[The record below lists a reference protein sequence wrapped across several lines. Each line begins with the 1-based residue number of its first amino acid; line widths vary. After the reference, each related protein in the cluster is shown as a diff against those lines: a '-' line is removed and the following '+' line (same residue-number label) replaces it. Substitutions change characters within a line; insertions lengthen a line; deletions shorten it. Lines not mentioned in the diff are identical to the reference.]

1 MRHIFQRLLPRR
13 LWLAG
18 LPCLALLGC
27 VQSHNK
33 PAIDTPAEEKIPV
46 YQLADYLSTEC
57 SDIWALQGKSTETNP
72 LYWLRAMDCADRLMP
87 AQSRQQARQY
97 DDGNWQNTFKQGIL
111 LADAKITPYER
122 RQLVARIDA
131 LSTEIPAQVRPLYQ
145 LWRDGQALQ
154 LQLAE
159 ERQRYSKLQQ
169 SSDSELDT
177 LRQQHH
183 VLQQQLELTTRK
195 LENLTDIERQ
205 LSTRKPAGNFSPDTP
220 HESEKPAPSTM
231 RSLLMSHKPAH
242 LLLVDD
248 DPGLLKLLGLR
259 LTSEG
264 YSVVTAESGA
274 EGLRVLNREKVD
286 LVISDLRMDEMD
298 GMQLFAEIQKVQP
311 GMPVIILT
319 AHGSIPDAVA
329 ATQQGVFSFLTK
341 PVDKDALY
349 QAIDDALEQSAPAT
363 DERWREAIV
372 TRSPLMLR
380 LLEQAR
386 LVAQSDVSVLINGQS
401 GTGKE
406 IFAQAIHNA
415 SPRNSKPFIAINCGA
430 LPEQL
435 LESELFGHARGA
447 FTGAVSNREGL
458 FQAAEGGTL
467 FLDEIGDMP
476 APLQVKL
483 LRVLQERKVR
493 PLGSN
498 RDIDIDVRIISA
510 THRDLP
516 KAMTRGEFREDLYYR
531 LNVVS
536 LKIPALAERTEDIPL
551 LANHLLRQAAER
563 HKPFVR
569 AFSTDAMKRLMTA
582 SWPGNVRQLV
592 NVIEQCV
599 ALTSS
604 PVISDALVE
613 QALEGENTALP
624 TFVEARNQFEL
635 NYLRKLLQITKG
647 NVTHAARMAGRNRTE
662 FYKLLSRHE
671 LDANDFKE

>member
-1 MRHIFQRLLPRR
+1 MTI
-13 LWLAG
+13 
-18 LPCLALLGC
+18 
-27 VQSHNK
+27 
-33 PAIDTPAEEKIPV
+33 
-46 YQLADYLSTEC
+46 
-57 SDIWALQGKSTETNP
+57 
-72 LYWLRAMDCADRLMP
+72 
-87 AQSRQQARQY
+87 
-97 DDGNWQNTFKQGIL
+97 
-111 LADAKITPYER
+111 
-122 RQLVARIDA
+122 
-131 LSTEIPAQVRPLYQ
+131 
-145 LWRDGQALQ
+145 
-154 LQLAE
+154 
-159 ERQRYSKLQQ
+159 
-169 SSDSELDT
+169 
-177 LRQQHH
+177 
-183 VLQQQLELTTRK
+183 
-195 LENLTDIERQ
+195 
-205 LSTRKPAGNFSPDTP
+205 RKPA
-220 HESEKPAPSTM
+220 
-231 RSLLMSHKPAH
+231 R

-248 DPGLLKLLGLR
+248 DPGLLKLLGMR
-259 LTSEG
+259 LVSEG
-264 YSVVTAESGA
+264 YSVVTAESGPEA
-274 EGLRVLNREKVD
+274 LRVLGREKVD

-298 GMQLFAEIQKVQP
+298 GLQLFSEIQKGHP

-349 QAIDDALEQSAPAT
+349 KAIDEALEQRSPAT
-363 DERWREAIV
+363 DEAWRQAIV

-380 LLEQAR
+380 LLEQAGM
-386 LVAQSDVSVLINGQS
+386 VAQSDVSVLINGQS

-406 IFAQAIHNA
+406 IVAQAIHNA
-415 SPRNSKPFIAINCGA
+415 SPRHDKPFVAINCGA

-447 FTGAVSNREGL
+447 FTGAVSIREGL

-476 APLQVKL
+476 VALQVKL

-498 RDIDIDVRIISA
+498 RDIEINVRIISA

-516 KAMTRGEFREDLYYR
+516 KAMARGEFREDLFYR
-531 LNVVS
+531 LNVVN
-536 LKIPALAERTEDIPL
+536 LKIPPLSERTEDIPL
-551 LANHLLRQAAER
+551 LANHLLRQSADR

-569 AFSTDAMKRLMTA
+569 AFSSDAMKRLMA
-582 SWPGNVRQLV
+582 AKWPGNVRQLV

-604 PVISDALVE
+604 PVIGDALVE

>member
-1 MRHIFQRLLPRR
+1 MTIR
-13 LWLAG
+13 
-18 LPCLALLGC
+18 
-27 VQSHNK
+27 
-33 PAIDTPAEEKIPV
+33 
-46 YQLADYLSTEC
+46 
-57 SDIWALQGKSTETNP
+57 
-72 LYWLRAMDCADRLMP
+72 
-87 AQSRQQARQY
+87 
-97 DDGNWQNTFKQGIL
+97 
-111 LADAKITPYER
+111 
-122 RQLVARIDA
+122 
-131 LSTEIPAQVRPLYQ
+131 
-145 LWRDGQALQ
+145 
-154 LQLAE
+154 
-159 ERQRYSKLQQ
+159 
-169 SSDSELDT
+169 
-177 LRQQHH
+177 
-183 VLQQQLELTTRK
+183 
-195 LENLTDIERQ
+195 
-205 LSTRKPAGNFSPDTP
+205 
-220 HESEKPAPSTM
+220 
-231 RSLLMSHKPAH
+231 KPAH

-248 DPGLLKLLGLR
+248 DPGLLKLLGMR
-259 LTSEG
+259 LVSEG
-264 YSVVTAESGA
+264 YSVVTAESGPEA
-274 EGLRVLNREKVD
+274 LRVLARERVD
-286 LVISDLRMDEMD
+286 LVVSDLRMDEMD
-298 GMQLFAEIQKVQP
+298 GLQLFAEIQKAQP
-311 GMPVIILT
+311 AMPVIILT

-349 QAIDDALEQSAPAT
+349 KAIDDALEQSSPAV
-363 DERWREAIV
+363 DERWRQAIV

-380 LLEQAR
+380 LLEQAGM
-386 LVAQSDVSVLINGQS
+386 VAQSDVSVLINGQS

-406 IFAQAIHNA
+406 IVAQAIHNA
-415 SPRNSKPFIAINCGA
+415 SPRHGNPFIAINCGA

-476 APLQVKL
+476 VALQVKL

-498 RDIDIDVRIISA
+498 RDIDINVRIISA

-516 KAMTRGEFREDLYYR
+516 KAMARGEFREDLFYR
-531 LNVVS
+531 LNVVN
-536 LKIPALAERTEDIPL
+536 LKIPPLSERAEDIPL
-551 LANHLLRQAAER
+551 LANHLLRQSADR

-569 AFSTDAMKRLMTA
+569 AFSTDAMKRLMA
-582 SWPGNVRQLV
+582 AKWPGNVRQLV

-647 NVTHAARMAGRNRTE
+647 NVTHAARMVRRNRTE

>member
-1 MRHIFQRLLPRR
+1 M
-13 LWLAG
+13 
-18 LPCLALLGC
+18 
-27 VQSHNK
+27 
-33 PAIDTPAEEKIPV
+33 T
-46 YQLADYLSTEC
+46 
-57 SDIWALQGKSTETNP
+57 
-72 LYWLRAMDCADRLMP
+72 
-87 AQSRQQARQY
+87 SR
-97 DDGNWQNTFKQGIL
+97 
-111 LADAKITPYER
+111 
-122 RQLVARIDA
+122 
-131 LSTEIPAQVRPLYQ
+131 
-145 LWRDGQALQ
+145 
-154 LQLAE
+154 
-159 ERQRYSKLQQ
+159 
-169 SSDSELDT
+169 
-177 LRQQHH
+177 
-183 VLQQQLELTTRK
+183 
-195 LENLTDIERQ
+195 
-205 LSTRKPAGNFSPDTP
+205 
-220 HESEKPAPSTM
+220 
-231 RSLLMSHKPAH
+231 KPAH

-248 DPGLLKLLGLR
+248 DPGLLKLLGMR
-259 LTSEG
+259 LVSEG
-264 YSVVTAESGA
+264 YSVVTAESGL
-274 EGLRVLNREKVD
+274 EGLKVLSREKID

-298 GMQLFAEIQKVQP
+298 GLQLFTEIQKQQP

-349 QAIDDALEQSAPAT
+349 KAIDSALEHAAPSG
-363 DERWREAIV
+363 DDGWRESIV
-372 TRSPLMLR
+372 TRSPVMLR

-386 LVAQSDVSVLINGQS
+386 MVAQSDVSVLINGQS

-406 IFAQAIHNA
+406 ILAQAIHNA
-415 SPRNSKPFIAINCGA
+415 SPRSKNAFIAINCGA

-447 FTGAVSNREGL
+447 FTGAVSSREGL

-498 RDIDIDVRIISA
+498 RDIDINVRIISA

-516 KAMTRGEFREDLYYR
+516 KVMARNEFREDLYYR
-531 LNVVS
+531 LNVVN
-536 LKIPALAERTEDIPL
+536 LKIPALAERAEDIPL
-551 LANHLLRQAAER
+551 LANPLLRQAADR

-624 TFVEARNQFEL
+624 TFAEARNQFEL

-671 LDANDFKE
+671 LEANDFKE

>member
-1 MRHIFQRLLPRR
+1 M
-13 LWLAG
+13 
-18 LPCLALLGC
+18 
-27 VQSHNK
+27 
-33 PAIDTPAEEKIPV
+33 T
-46 YQLADYLSTEC
+46 
-57 SDIWALQGKSTETNP
+57 
-72 LYWLRAMDCADRLMP
+72 
-87 AQSRQQARQY
+87 SR
-97 DDGNWQNTFKQGIL
+97 
-111 LADAKITPYER
+111 
-122 RQLVARIDA
+122 
-131 LSTEIPAQVRPLYQ
+131 
-145 LWRDGQALQ
+145 
-154 LQLAE
+154 
-159 ERQRYSKLQQ
+159 
-169 SSDSELDT
+169 
-177 LRQQHH
+177 
-183 VLQQQLELTTRK
+183 
-195 LENLTDIERQ
+195 
-205 LSTRKPAGNFSPDTP
+205 
-220 HESEKPAPSTM
+220 
-231 RSLLMSHKPAH
+231 KPAH

-248 DPGLLKLLGLR
+248 DPGLLKLLGMR
-259 LTSEG
+259 LVSEG
-264 YSVVTAESGA
+264 YSVVTAESGL
-274 EGLRVLNREKVD
+274 EGLKILAREKID

-298 GMQLFAEIQKVQP
+298 GLQLFAEIQKQQP

-349 QAIDDALEQSAPAT
+349 KAIDSALEHAAPSS
-363 DERWREAIV
+363 DEAWREPIV
-372 TRSPLMLR
+372 TRSPIMLR

-386 LVAQSDVSVLINGQS
+386 MVAQSDVSVLINGQS

-406 IFAQAIHNA
+406 ILAQAIHNA
-415 SPRNSKPFIAINCGA
+415 SPRSKNAFIAINCGA

-447 FTGAVSNREGL
+447 FTGAVSSREGL

-498 RDIDIDVRIISA
+498 RDIDINVRIISA

-516 KAMTRGEFREDLYYR
+516 KVMAHNEFREDLYYR
-531 LNVVS
+531 LNVVN
-536 LKIPALAERTEDIPL
+536 LKIPALAERAEDIPL
-551 LANHLLRQAAER
+551 LANHLLRQSADR

-569 AFSTDAMKRLMTA
+569 AFSTDAMKRLMAA

-624 TFVEARNQFEL
+624 TFAEARNQFEL

-671 LDANDFKE
+671 LEANDFKE

>member
-1 MRHIFQRLLPRR
+1 MTQ
-13 LWLAG
+13 
-18 LPCLALLGC
+18 
-27 VQSHNK
+27 
-33 PAIDTPAEEKIPV
+33 
-46 YQLADYLSTEC
+46 
-57 SDIWALQGKSTETNP
+57 
-72 LYWLRAMDCADRLMP
+72 
-87 AQSRQQARQY
+87 
-97 DDGNWQNTFKQGIL
+97 
-111 LADAKITPYER
+111 
-122 RQLVARIDA
+122 
-131 LSTEIPAQVRPLYQ
+131 
-145 LWRDGQALQ
+145 
-154 LQLAE
+154 
-159 ERQRYSKLQQ
+159 
-169 SSDSELDT
+169 
-177 LRQQHH
+177 
-183 VLQQQLELTTRK
+183 
-195 LENLTDIERQ
+195 
-205 LSTRKPAGNFSPDTP
+205 RKPA
-220 HESEKPAPSTM
+220 
-231 RSLLMSHKPAH
+231 R

-248 DPGLLKLLGLR
+248 DPGLLKLLGMR

-264 YSVVTAESGA
+264 YTVTTAESGA
-274 EGLRVLNREKVD
+274 EGLRLLGREKID

-298 GMQLFAEIQKVQP
+298 GMALFAEIQKVLP

-349 QAIDDALEQSAPAT
+349 KAIDDALVHSVIAG
-363 DERWREAIV
+363 DDMWRDTIV
-372 TRSPLMLR
+372 TRSPIMQR
-380 LLEQAR
+380 LLDQAR
-386 LVAQSDVSVLINGQS
+386 MVAQSDVSVLIHGQS

-406 IFAQAIHNA
+406 ILAQAIHNA
-415 SPRNSKPFIAINCGA
+415 SPRSKKAFIAINCGA

-435 LESELFGHARGA
+435 LESELFGHSRGA
-447 FTGAVSNREGL
+447 FTGAVSSREGL

-476 APLQVKL
+476 IPLQVKL

-498 RDIDIDVRIISA
+498 RDLDIDVRILSA

-516 KAMTRGEFREDLYYR
+516 KAMERGEFREDLFYR

-536 LKIPALAERTEDIPL
+536 LKIPALQERAEDVPL
-551 LANHLLRQAAER
+551 LANHLLRQSADR

-569 AFSTDAMKRLMTA
+569 SFSTDAMTRLMAA

-599 ALTSS
+599 ALTSA
-604 PVISDALVE
+604 PVISEALVQ

-635 NYLRKLLQITKG
+635 NYLRKLLQMTKG
-647 NVTHAARMAGRNRTE
+647 NVTQAARVAGRNRTE

>member
-1 MRHIFQRLLPRR
+1 MTI
-13 LWLAG
+13 
-18 LPCLALLGC
+18 
-27 VQSHNK
+27 
-33 PAIDTPAEEKIPV
+33 
-46 YQLADYLSTEC
+46 
-57 SDIWALQGKSTETNP
+57 
-72 LYWLRAMDCADRLMP
+72 
-87 AQSRQQARQY
+87 
-97 DDGNWQNTFKQGIL
+97 
-111 LADAKITPYER
+111 
-122 RQLVARIDA
+122 
-131 LSTEIPAQVRPLYQ
+131 
-145 LWRDGQALQ
+145 
-154 LQLAE
+154 
-159 ERQRYSKLQQ
+159 
-169 SSDSELDT
+169 
-177 LRQQHH
+177 
-183 VLQQQLELTTRK
+183 
-195 LENLTDIERQ
+195 
-205 LSTRKPAGNFSPDTP
+205 RKPA
-220 HESEKPAPSTM
+220 
-231 RSLLMSHKPAH
+231 R

-248 DPGLLKLLGLR
+248 DPGLLKLLGMR
-259 LTSEG
+259 LVSEG
-264 YSVVTAESGA
+264 YSVVTAESGPEA
-274 EGLRVLNREKVD
+274 LRVLGREKVD

-298 GMQLFAEIQKVQP
+298 GLQLFSEIQKGHP

-349 QAIDDALEQSAPAT
+349 KAIDEALEQRSPAT
-363 DERWREAIV
+363 DEAWRQAIV
-372 TRSPLMLR
+372 TRSPLMVR
-380 LLEQAR
+380 LLEQAGM
-386 LVAQSDVSVLINGQS
+386 VAQSDVSVLINGQS

-406 IFAQAIHNA
+406 IVAQAIHNA
-415 SPRNSKPFIAINCGA
+415 SPRHDKPFVAINCGA

-476 APLQVKL
+476 VALQVKL

-498 RDIDIDVRIISA
+498 RDIEINVRIISA

-516 KAMTRGEFREDLYYR
+516 KAMARGEFREDLFYR

-536 LKIPALAERTEDIPL
+536 LKIPPLSERTEDIPL
-551 LANHLLRQAAER
+551 LANHLLRQSADR

-569 AFSTDAMKRLMTA
+569 AFSSDAMKRLMA
-582 SWPGNVRQLV
+582 AKWPGNVRQLV

-604 PVISDALVE
+604 PVIGDALVE

>member
-1 MRHIFQRLLPRR
+1 M
-13 LWLAG
+13 
-18 LPCLALLGC
+18 
-27 VQSHNK
+27 
-33 PAIDTPAEEKIPV
+33 T
-46 YQLADYLSTEC
+46 
-57 SDIWALQGKSTETNP
+57 
-72 LYWLRAMDCADRLMP
+72 
-87 AQSRQQARQY
+87 SR
-97 DDGNWQNTFKQGIL
+97 
-111 LADAKITPYER
+111 
-122 RQLVARIDA
+122 
-131 LSTEIPAQVRPLYQ
+131 
-145 LWRDGQALQ
+145 
-154 LQLAE
+154 
-159 ERQRYSKLQQ
+159 
-169 SSDSELDT
+169 
-177 LRQQHH
+177 
-183 VLQQQLELTTRK
+183 
-195 LENLTDIERQ
+195 
-205 LSTRKPAGNFSPDTP
+205 
-220 HESEKPAPSTM
+220 
-231 RSLLMSHKPAH
+231 KPAH

-248 DPGLLKLLGLR
+248 DPGLLKLLGMR
-259 LTSEG
+259 LVSEG
-264 YSVVTAESGA
+264 YSVVTAESGL
-274 EGLRVLNREKVD
+274 EGLKILSREKID

-298 GMQLFAEIQKVQP
+298 GLQLFAEIQKQQP

-349 QAIDDALEQSAPAT
+349 KAIDSALEHAAPSS
-363 DERWREAIV
+363 DEAWREPIV
-372 TRSPLMLR
+372 TRSPIMLR

-386 LVAQSDVSVLINGQS
+386 MVAQSDVSVLINGQS

-406 IFAQAIHNA
+406 ILAQAIHNA
-415 SPRNSKPFIAINCGA
+415 SPRSKNAFIAINCGA

-447 FTGAVSNREGL
+447 FTGAVSSREGL

-498 RDIDIDVRIISA
+498 RDIDINVRIISA

-516 KAMTRGEFREDLYYR
+516 KVMARNEFREDLYYR
-531 LNVVS
+531 LNVVN
-536 LKIPALAERTEDIPL
+536 LKIPALAERAEDIPL
-551 LANHLLRQAAER
+551 LANHLLRQSADR

-569 AFSTDAMKRLMTA
+569 AFSTDAMKRLMAA

-624 TFVEARNQFEL
+624 TFAEARNQFEL

-671 LDANDFKE
+671 LEANDFKE

>member
-1 MRHIFQRLLPRR
+1 MTI
-13 LWLAG
+13 
-18 LPCLALLGC
+18 
-27 VQSHNK
+27 
-33 PAIDTPAEEKIPV
+33 
-46 YQLADYLSTEC
+46 
-57 SDIWALQGKSTETNP
+57 
-72 LYWLRAMDCADRLMP
+72 
-87 AQSRQQARQY
+87 
-97 DDGNWQNTFKQGIL
+97 
-111 LADAKITPYER
+111 
-122 RQLVARIDA
+122 
-131 LSTEIPAQVRPLYQ
+131 
-145 LWRDGQALQ
+145 
-154 LQLAE
+154 
-159 ERQRYSKLQQ
+159 
-169 SSDSELDT
+169 
-177 LRQQHH
+177 
-183 VLQQQLELTTRK
+183 
-195 LENLTDIERQ
+195 
-205 LSTRKPAGNFSPDTP
+205 RKPA
-220 HESEKPAPSTM
+220 
-231 RSLLMSHKPAH
+231 R

-248 DPGLLKLLGLR
+248 DPGLLKLLGMR
-259 LTSEG
+259 LISEG
-264 YSVVTAESGA
+264 YSVVTAESGPEA
-274 EGLRVLNREKVD
+274 LRVLGREKVD

-298 GMQLFAEIQKVQP
+298 GLQLFSEIQKGHP

-349 QAIDDALEQSAPAT
+349 KAIDEALEQRSPAT
-363 DERWREAIV
+363 DEAWRQAIV

-380 LLEQAR
+380 LLEQAGM
-386 LVAQSDVSVLINGQS
+386 VAQSDVSVLINGQS

-406 IFAQAIHNA
+406 IVAQAIHNA
-415 SPRNSKPFIAINCGA
+415 SPRHDKPFVAINCGA

-476 APLQVKL
+476 VALQVKL

-498 RDIDIDVRIISA
+498 RDIEINVRIISA

-516 KAMTRGEFREDLYYR
+516 KAMARGEFREDLFYR
-531 LNVVS
+531 LNVVN
-536 LKIPALAERTEDIPL
+536 LKIPPLSERTEDIPL
-551 LANHLLRQAAER
+551 LANHLLRQSADR

-569 AFSTDAMKRLMTA
+569 AFSSDAMKRLMA
-582 SWPGNVRQLV
+582 AKWPGNVRQLV

-604 PVISDALVE
+604 PVIGDALVE

-624 TFVEARNQFEL
+624 TFVEACNQFEL

>member
-1 MRHIFQRLLPRR
+1 
-13 LWLAG
+13 
-18 LPCLALLGC
+18 
-27 VQSHNK
+27 
-33 PAIDTPAEEKIPV
+33 
-46 YQLADYLSTEC
+46 
-57 SDIWALQGKSTETNP
+57 
-72 LYWLRAMDCADRLMP
+72 
-87 AQSRQQARQY
+87 
-97 DDGNWQNTFKQGIL
+97 
-111 LADAKITPYER
+111 
-122 RQLVARIDA
+122 
-131 LSTEIPAQVRPLYQ
+131 
-145 LWRDGQALQ
+145 
-154 LQLAE
+154 
-159 ERQRYSKLQQ
+159 
-169 SSDSELDT
+169 
-177 LRQQHH
+177 
-183 VLQQQLELTTRK
+183 
-195 LENLTDIERQ
+195 
-205 LSTRKPAGNFSPDTP
+205 
-220 HESEKPAPSTM
+220 
-231 RSLLMSHKPAH
+231 MSHKPAH

-248 DPGLLKLLGLR
+248 DPRLLKLLGLR

-498 RDIDIDVRIISA
+498 RDIDINVRIISA

-516 KAMTRGEFREDLYYR
+516 KAMARGEFREDLYYR

>member
-1 MRHIFQRLLPRR
+1 MTI
-13 LWLAG
+13 
-18 LPCLALLGC
+18 
-27 VQSHNK
+27 
-33 PAIDTPAEEKIPV
+33 
-46 YQLADYLSTEC
+46 
-57 SDIWALQGKSTETNP
+57 
-72 LYWLRAMDCADRLMP
+72 
-87 AQSRQQARQY
+87 
-97 DDGNWQNTFKQGIL
+97 
-111 LADAKITPYER
+111 
-122 RQLVARIDA
+122 
-131 LSTEIPAQVRPLYQ
+131 
-145 LWRDGQALQ
+145 
-154 LQLAE
+154 
-159 ERQRYSKLQQ
+159 
-169 SSDSELDT
+169 
-177 LRQQHH
+177 
-183 VLQQQLELTTRK
+183 
-195 LENLTDIERQ
+195 
-205 LSTRKPAGNFSPDTP
+205 RKPA
-220 HESEKPAPSTM
+220 
-231 RSLLMSHKPAH
+231 R

-248 DPGLLKLLGLR
+248 DPGLLKLLGMR
-259 LTSEG
+259 LVSEG
-264 YSVVTAESGA
+264 YSVVTAESGPEA
-274 EGLRVLNREKVD
+274 LRVLGREKVD

-298 GMQLFAEIQKVQP
+298 GLQLFSEIQKGHP

-349 QAIDDALEQSAPAT
+349 KAIDEALEQRSPAT
-363 DERWREAIV
+363 DEAWRQAIV

-380 LLEQAR
+380 LLEQAGM
-386 LVAQSDVSVLINGQS
+386 VAQSDVSVLINGQS

-406 IFAQAIHNA
+406 IVAQAIHNA
-415 SPRNSKPFIAINCGA
+415 SPRHYKPFVAINCGA

-476 APLQVKL
+476 VALQVKL

-498 RDIDIDVRIISA
+498 RDIEINVRIISA

-516 KAMTRGEFREDLYYR
+516 KAMARGEFREDLFYR
-531 LNVVS
+531 LNVVN
-536 LKIPALAERTEDIPL
+536 LKIPPLSERTEDIPL
-551 LANHLLRQAAER
+551 LANHLLRQSADR

-569 AFSTDAMKRLMTA
+569 AFSSDAMKRLMA
-582 SWPGNVRQLV
+582 AKWPGNVRQLV

-604 PVISDALVE
+604 PVIGDALVE

>member
-1 MRHIFQRLLPRR
+1 MTI
-13 LWLAG
+13 
-18 LPCLALLGC
+18 
-27 VQSHNK
+27 
-33 PAIDTPAEEKIPV
+33 
-46 YQLADYLSTEC
+46 
-57 SDIWALQGKSTETNP
+57 
-72 LYWLRAMDCADRLMP
+72 
-87 AQSRQQARQY
+87 
-97 DDGNWQNTFKQGIL
+97 
-111 LADAKITPYER
+111 
-122 RQLVARIDA
+122 
-131 LSTEIPAQVRPLYQ
+131 
-145 LWRDGQALQ
+145 
-154 LQLAE
+154 
-159 ERQRYSKLQQ
+159 
-169 SSDSELDT
+169 
-177 LRQQHH
+177 
-183 VLQQQLELTTRK
+183 
-195 LENLTDIERQ
+195 
-205 LSTRKPAGNFSPDTP
+205 RKPA
-220 HESEKPAPSTM
+220 
-231 RSLLMSHKPAH
+231 R
-242 LLLVDD
+242 LLLVDN
-248 DPGLLKLLGLR
+248 DPGLLKLLGMR
-259 LTSEG
+259 LVSEG
-264 YSVVTAESGA
+264 YRVVTAESGPEA
-274 EGLRVLNREKVD
+274 LRVLGREKVD

-298 GMQLFAEIQKVQP
+298 GLQLFSEIQKGHP

-349 QAIDDALEQSAPAT
+349 KAIDEALEQRSPAT
-363 DERWREAIV
+363 DEAWRQAIV

-380 LLEQAR
+380 LLEQAGM
-386 LVAQSDVSVLINGQS
+386 VAQSDVSVLINGQS

-406 IFAQAIHNA
+406 IVAQAIHNA
-415 SPRNSKPFIAINCGA
+415 SPRHDKPFVAINCGA

-476 APLQVKL
+476 VALQVKL

-498 RDIDIDVRIISA
+498 RDIEINVRIISA

-516 KAMTRGEFREDLYYR
+516 KAMARGEFREDLFYR
-531 LNVVS
+531 LNVVN
-536 LKIPALAERTEDIPL
+536 LKIPPLSERTEDIPL
-551 LANHLLRQAAER
+551 LANHLLRQSADR

-569 AFSTDAMKRLMTA
+569 AFSSDAMKRLMA
-582 SWPGNVRQLV
+582 AKWPGNVRQLV

-604 PVISDALVE
+604 PVIGDALVE

>member
-1 MRHIFQRLLPRR
+1 MTI
-13 LWLAG
+13 
-18 LPCLALLGC
+18 
-27 VQSHNK
+27 
-33 PAIDTPAEEKIPV
+33 
-46 YQLADYLSTEC
+46 
-57 SDIWALQGKSTETNP
+57 
-72 LYWLRAMDCADRLMP
+72 
-87 AQSRQQARQY
+87 
-97 DDGNWQNTFKQGIL
+97 
-111 LADAKITPYER
+111 
-122 RQLVARIDA
+122 
-131 LSTEIPAQVRPLYQ
+131 
-145 LWRDGQALQ
+145 
-154 LQLAE
+154 
-159 ERQRYSKLQQ
+159 
-169 SSDSELDT
+169 
-177 LRQQHH
+177 
-183 VLQQQLELTTRK
+183 
-195 LENLTDIERQ
+195 
-205 LSTRKPAGNFSPDTP
+205 RKPA
-220 HESEKPAPSTM
+220 
-231 RSLLMSHKPAH
+231 R

-248 DPGLLKLLGLR
+248 DPGLLKLLGMR
-259 LTSEG
+259 LVSEG
-264 YSVVTAESGA
+264 YSVLTAESGPEA
-274 EGLRVLNREKVD
+274 LRPLSRDKVD
-286 LVISDLRMDEMD
+286 LVVSDLRMDEMD
-298 GMQLFAEIQKVQP
+298 GLQLFSEIQKVQP

-349 QAIDDALEQSAPAT
+349 KAIDDALEQSAPTT
-363 DERWREAIV
+363 DERWRQAIV
-372 TRSPLMLR
+372 TRSPLMER
-380 LLEQAR
+380 LLEQAGM
-386 LVAQSDVSVLINGQS
+386 VAQSDVSVLINGQS

-406 IFAQAIHNA
+406 IVAQAIHNA
-415 SPRNSKPFIAINCGA
+415 SPRRDKPFVAINCGA

-476 APLQVKL
+476 VALQVKL

-516 KAMTRGEFREDLYYR
+516 KAMARGEFREDLFYR
-531 LNVVS
+531 LNVVN
-536 LKIPALAERTEDIPL
+536 LKIPPLAERTEDIPL
-551 LANHLLRQAAER
+551 LANHLLRQSADR

-569 AFSTDAMKRLMTA
+569 AFSTDAMKRLMA
-582 SWPGNVRQLV
+582 AKWPGNVRQLV

>member
-1 MRHIFQRLLPRR
+1 MTQ
-13 LWLAG
+13 
-18 LPCLALLGC
+18 
-27 VQSHNK
+27 
-33 PAIDTPAEEKIPV
+33 
-46 YQLADYLSTEC
+46 
-57 SDIWALQGKSTETNP
+57 
-72 LYWLRAMDCADRLMP
+72 
-87 AQSRQQARQY
+87 
-97 DDGNWQNTFKQGIL
+97 
-111 LADAKITPYER
+111 
-122 RQLVARIDA
+122 
-131 LSTEIPAQVRPLYQ
+131 
-145 LWRDGQALQ
+145 
-154 LQLAE
+154 
-159 ERQRYSKLQQ
+159 
-169 SSDSELDT
+169 
-177 LRQQHH
+177 
-183 VLQQQLELTTRK
+183 
-195 LENLTDIERQ
+195 
-205 LSTRKPAGNFSPDTP
+205 
-220 HESEKPAPSTM
+220 
-231 RSLLMSHKPAH
+231 HKPAR

-264 YSVVTAESGA
+264 YSVQTAESGA
-274 EGLRVLNREKVD
+274 EGLKVLGREQID

-298 GMQLFAEIQKVQP
+298 GMALFSEIQKVQP
-311 GMPVIILT
+311 GLPVIILT

-349 QAIDDALEQSAPAT
+349 QAIDDALAHKNVGGD
-363 DERWREAIV
+363 DEWQNTIV
-372 TRSPLMLR
+372 TRSPIMLR

-386 LVAQSDVSVLINGQS
+386 MVAQSDVSVLINGQS

-406 IFAQAIHNA
+406 VLAQAIHNA
-415 SPRNSKPFIAINCGA
+415 SPRAKKAFIAINCGA

-447 FTGAVSNREGL
+447 FTGAVSSREGL

-476 APLQVKL
+476 IPLQVKL

-516 KAMTRGEFREDLYYR
+516 KAMARGEFREDLYYR

-536 LKIPALAERTEDIPL
+536 LKIPALNERAEDIPL
-551 LANHLLRQAAER
+551 LANHLLRQAADR

-569 AFSTDAMKRLMTA
+569 RFSTEAMKYLMAA

-599 ALTSS
+599 ALTSA
-604 PVISDALVE
+604 PVISEALVG
-613 QALEGENTALP
+613 QALEGENSVLP

-635 NYLRKLLQITKG
+635 NYLRKILQITKG

-662 FYKLLSRHE
+662 FYKLLARHE

>member
-1 MRHIFQRLLPRR
+1 MTQ
-13 LWLAG
+13 
-18 LPCLALLGC
+18 
-27 VQSHNK
+27 
-33 PAIDTPAEEKIPV
+33 
-46 YQLADYLSTEC
+46 
-57 SDIWALQGKSTETNP
+57 
-72 LYWLRAMDCADRLMP
+72 
-87 AQSRQQARQY
+87 
-97 DDGNWQNTFKQGIL
+97 
-111 LADAKITPYER
+111 
-122 RQLVARIDA
+122 
-131 LSTEIPAQVRPLYQ
+131 
-145 LWRDGQALQ
+145 
-154 LQLAE
+154 
-159 ERQRYSKLQQ
+159 
-169 SSDSELDT
+169 
-177 LRQQHH
+177 
-183 VLQQQLELTTRK
+183 
-195 LENLTDIERQ
+195 
-205 LSTRKPAGNFSPDTP
+205 
-220 HESEKPAPSTM
+220 
-231 RSLLMSHKPAH
+231 HKPAR

-259 LTSEG
+259 LASEG
-264 YSVVTAESGA
+264 FTVETAESGH
-274 EGLRVLNREKVD
+274 EGLRILGREKID

-298 GMQLFAEIQKVQP
+298 GMQLFAEIQKLQP

-349 QAIDDALEQSAPAT
+349 KAIDDALAHAAPAG
-363 DERWREAIV
+363 DEQWRESIV
-372 TRSPLMLR
+372 TRSPAMLR
-380 LLEQAR
+380 LLEQAHM
-386 LVAQSDVSVLINGQS
+386 VAQSDVSVLINGQS

-406 IFAQAIHNA
+406 ILAQAIHNA
-415 SPRNSKPFIAINCGA
+415 SPRAKNAFIAINCGA

-447 FTGAVSNREGL
+447 FTGAVSSREGL

-476 APLQVKL
+476 VPLQVKL

-498 RDIDIDVRIISA
+498 RDIDINVRIISA

-516 KAMTRGEFREDLYYR
+516 KAMARGEFREDLFYR
-531 LNVVS
+531 LNVVN
-536 LKIPALAERTEDIPL
+536 LKIPALQERAEDIPL
-551 LANHLLRQAAER
+551 LANHLLRQAADR

-569 AFSTDAMKRLMTA
+569 SFSADAMKRLMTA

-599 ALTSS
+599 ALTSA

-613 QALEGENTALP
+613 QALEGENTVLP

-662 FYKLLSRHE
+662 FYKLLARHE
-671 LDANDFKE
+671 LEANDFKE

>member
-1 MRHIFQRLLPRR
+1 MTI
-13 LWLAG
+13 
-18 LPCLALLGC
+18 
-27 VQSHNK
+27 
-33 PAIDTPAEEKIPV
+33 
-46 YQLADYLSTEC
+46 
-57 SDIWALQGKSTETNP
+57 
-72 LYWLRAMDCADRLMP
+72 
-87 AQSRQQARQY
+87 
-97 DDGNWQNTFKQGIL
+97 
-111 LADAKITPYER
+111 
-122 RQLVARIDA
+122 
-131 LSTEIPAQVRPLYQ
+131 
-145 LWRDGQALQ
+145 
-154 LQLAE
+154 
-159 ERQRYSKLQQ
+159 
-169 SSDSELDT
+169 
-177 LRQQHH
+177 
-183 VLQQQLELTTRK
+183 
-195 LENLTDIERQ
+195 
-205 LSTRKPAGNFSPDTP
+205 RKPA
-220 HESEKPAPSTM
+220 
-231 RSLLMSHKPAH
+231 R

-248 DPGLLKLLGLR
+248 DPGLLKLLGMR
-259 LTSEG
+259 LVSEG
-264 YSVVTAESGA
+264 YSVVTAESGPEA
-274 EGLRVLNREKVD
+274 LRVLGREKVD

-298 GMQLFAEIQKVQP
+298 GLQLFSEIQKGHP

-349 QAIDDALEQSAPAT
+349 KAIDEALEQRSPAT
-363 DERWREAIV
+363 DEAWRQAIV

-380 LLEQAR
+380 LLEQAGM
-386 LVAQSDVSVLINGQS
+386 VAQSDVSVLINGQS

-406 IFAQAIHNA
+406 IVARAIHNA
-415 SPRNSKPFIAINCGA
+415 SPRHDKPFVAINCGA

-476 APLQVKL
+476 VALQVKL

-498 RDIDIDVRIISA
+498 RDIEINVRIISA

-516 KAMTRGEFREDLYYR
+516 KAMARGEFREDLFYR
-531 LNVVS
+531 LNVVN
-536 LKIPALAERTEDIPL
+536 LKIPPLSERTEDIPL
-551 LANHLLRQAAER
+551 LANHLLRQSADR

-569 AFSTDAMKRLMTA
+569 AFSSDAMKRLMA
-582 SWPGNVRQLV
+582 AKWPGNVRQLV

-604 PVISDALVE
+604 PVIGDALVE

>member
-1 MRHIFQRLLPRR
+1 M
-13 LWLAG
+13 
-18 LPCLALLGC
+18 
-27 VQSHNK
+27 
-33 PAIDTPAEEKIPV
+33 TP
-46 YQLADYLSTEC
+46 
-57 SDIWALQGKSTETNP
+57 
-72 LYWLRAMDCADRLMP
+72 
-87 AQSRQQARQY
+87 
-97 DDGNWQNTFKQGIL
+97 
-111 LADAKITPYER
+111 
-122 RQLVARIDA
+122 
-131 LSTEIPAQVRPLYQ
+131 
-145 LWRDGQALQ
+145 
-154 LQLAE
+154 
-159 ERQRYSKLQQ
+159 
-169 SSDSELDT
+169 
-177 LRQQHH
+177 
-183 VLQQQLELTTRK
+183 
-195 LENLTDIERQ
+195 
-205 LSTRKPAGNFSPDTP
+205 RKPAN
-220 HESEKPAPSTM
+220 
-231 RSLLMSHKPAH
+231 

-248 DPGLLKLLGLR
+248 DPSLLKLLGMR

-264 YSVVTAESGA
+264 FNVTTAESGQEA
-274 EGLRVLNREKVD
+274 LRLLMRDKID

-298 GMQLFAEIQKVQP
+298 GMALFAEIQKHQP

-341 PVDKDALY
+341 PVDRDALY
-349 QAIDDALEQSAPAT
+349 KAIDAALELSIPAGDDT
-363 DERWREAIV
+363 WREEIV
-372 TRSPLMLR
+372 TRSPVMLR
-380 LLEQAR
+380 LLEQAKM
-386 LVAQSDVSVLINGQS
+386 VAQSDVSVLINGQS

-406 IFAQAIHNA
+406 VLAQAIHAA
-415 SPRNSKPFIAINCGA
+415 SPRAKKAFIAINCGA

-435 LESELFGHARGA
+435 LESELFGHAKGA
-447 FTGAVSNREGL
+447 FTGAVSSREGL

-476 APLQVKL
+476 LSLQVKL

-498 RDIDIDVRIISA
+498 RDLSIDVRIISA

-516 KAMTRGEFREDLYYR
+516 KAMAKNEFREDLYYR
-531 LNVVS
+531 LNVVN
-536 LKIPALAERTEDIPL
+536 LKIPALHERSEDIPL
-551 LANHLLRQAAER
+551 LANHLLRESAKR

-569 AFSTDAMKRLMTA
+569 SFSTDAMKRLMTA

-599 ALTSS
+599 ALTSA
-604 PVISDALVE
+604 PVISEALVE

-647 NVTHAARMAGRNRTE
+647 NVTQAARMAGRNRTE